1 MWDRRDP
8 TEKED
13 GDMAMS
19 TSNILQF
26 LIQKSKISF
35 TPLTPNHEISV
46 RYQILPLTQASWEER
61 ESSGWKASPCY
72 VTY

>member
-1 MWDRRDP
+1 MCDRRDP

-13 GDMAMS
+13 GDMAVS
-19 TSNILQF
+19 TCNILQF

-46 RYQILPLTQASWEER
+46 RYQILPLTRASWEEG
-61 ESSGWKASPCY
+61 EWPG
-72 VTY
+72 